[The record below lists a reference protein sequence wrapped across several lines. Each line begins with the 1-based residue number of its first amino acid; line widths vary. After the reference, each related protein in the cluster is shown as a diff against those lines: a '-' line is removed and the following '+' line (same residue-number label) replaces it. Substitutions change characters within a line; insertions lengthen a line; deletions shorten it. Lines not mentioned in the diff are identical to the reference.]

1 MSVRAARRRGVRS
14 LRRRDRLAAL
24 GAWLSDFTATGRL
37 PASLVALVTGLMA
50 FAFLFTPDY
59 AVSSVK
65 VEGMQVGDPRE
76 IAAVSG
82 LLGESVFQLEANDAA
97 RRIGALPY
105 IEQVIVSVR
114 FPGAASVEV
123 VERRPVMIVQR
134 DGRNML
140 VASGGQVMA
149 PAGDEQL
156 PTLVVSGEPQ
166 GAAETVPP
174 DVVAAIQSIAAVHGP
189 SARLSWDADDGL
201 ALVTEEGQRVIFGE
215 AEAIE
220 AKLAVLAAVDE
231 QVDDDWSEL
240 DLREPTRP
248 AFR

>member
-1 MSVRAARRRGVRS
+1 M
-14 LRRRDRLAAL
+14 
-24 GAWLSDFTATGRL
+24 
-37 PASLVALVTGLMA
+37 
-50 FAFLFTPDY
+50 
-59 AVSSVK
+59 
-65 VEGMQVGDPRE
+65 
-76 IAAVSG
+76 SG

-97 RRIGALPY
+97 ERVGSLPY
-105 IEQVIVSVR
+105 IEQVTVTLR
-114 FPGAASVEV
+114 FPGAATVEV
-123 VERRPVMIVQR
+123 VERPAVMIVQR

-140 VASGGQVMA
+140 VASGGQVMVS
-149 PAGDEQL
+149 AGDEQL
-156 PTLVVSGEPQ
+156 SILVVSGEPPD
-166 GAAETVPP
+166 ASETVPP
-174 DVVAAIQSIAAVHGP
+174 EIVAAVQAVAVAYGP

-201 ALVTEEGQRVIFGE
+201 ALVTEEGQRVVFGE